1 MSELSKTLGIL
12 GPFVRGLPIIALVMS
27 IALFL
32 AGRYLRYATPMYDSL
47 AKIKLADAN
56 EGAPS
61 ANLYKDFD
69 VFANTNKIL
78 AEVELL
84 KSNVLLTKAFSNLDL
99 AVTIYR
105 IGQIRKTDL
114 YGQSPIRITA
124 AFTDPKWY
132 NQTFKLAIR
141 RDSLLTITLPSG
153 KAVECELNR
162 IVHLE
167 GGTLFIG
174 RNEAL
179 LAQRHRLVI
188 NDQYEFIV
196 RTQESVVESIVGDLD
211 VMAVDKDI
219 PVLRITYRSSV
230 PQKAADVVNGVAA
243 AYIADG
249 VEDRFRT
256 ADTTVDF
263 LNKQLTDYQG
273 RLTASEQAIEGYRN
287 SKNII
292 NIRQETETDLRQIAD
307 LQKQLSSVH
316 MNVLAIDSLNRYVR
330 QNPDFLKSAPNFE
343 AFNDLLSTEIVKK
356 MKQLQG
362 DRRELLTRY
371 TPEHEKV
378 RLLDTQMSDL
388 AEYMKES
395 INNTLTNLKIK
406 YKDLNKTIRVAEA
419 EFIGLPTKE
428 KTMTV
433 LERNFSLDEQI
444 YRFLH
449 QKRTEADIARAATIS
464 FHRVITEGKVA
475 RTPVSPNPTLIKVL
489 AGFLSL
495 LISIVVIYGIHF
507 MKARVNNEVNI
518 QKTSETAVAGTVPY
532 FAKPVQ
538 QRAFF
543 RQWAL
548 HMDLKQWLL
557 PGAVVTVSSFD
568 KREGKRTLAQ
578 GLANA
583 VINLGKTVLIIDADG
598 SLAGSSDDTSDVTY
612 INPQTVDA
620 YWERPSVW
628 QQLMADWRNRFDV
641 VIIKNSP
648 VATEPTAV
656 MMMASATLNLMLLDS
671 RRTKQ
676 NRILEA
682 DLLRDNLNLPLMQ
695 FVLNRAG
702 YTPSLFSELLKP
714 LIRFIRHRITKSKPA
729 VASV

>member
-12 GPFVRGLPIIALVMS
+12 GPFVRGLPLTVVIMS
-27 IALFL
+27 VALFL
-32 AGRYLRYATPMYDSL
+32 AGRYLRYATPMYDSM

-69 VFANTNKIL
+69 VFANSNKIL

-84 KSNVLLTKAFSNLDL
+84 KSNVLLTKAFASLDL
-99 AVTIYR
+99 GVTIFR
-105 IGQIRKTDL
+105 VGSLRKTDL

-124 AFTDPKWY
+124 AFTEPKWY
-132 NQTFKLAIR
+132 SQTFTMAIR
-141 RDSLLTITLPSG
+141 RDSLLTITIPGG
-153 KAVECELNR
+153 KTINGQLNQ
-162 IVHLE
+162 ILNFD
-167 GGTLFIG
+167 GGSFFIT

-179 LAQRHRLVI
+179 LKERHHLAI
-188 NDQYEFIV
+188 NDKYEFVV
-196 RTQESVVESIVGDLD
+196 RTTESVVESIVGDLD

-219 PVLRITYRSSV
+219 PVLRISYRSSV

-263 LNKQLTDYQG
+263 LNKQLVDIQG

-330 QNPDFLKSAPNFE
+330 RNPDFLKSAPNFE

-371 TPEHEKV
+371 TVDHEKV

-388 AEYMKES
+388 ADYMKES
-395 INNTLTNLKIK
+395 INNTLTNLQIK
-406 YKDLNKTIRVAEA
+406 HKDLNRTIQEAEA
-419 EFIGLPTKE
+419 QFIGLPSRE

-475 RTPVSPNPTLIKVL
+475 RTPISPNPTLIKVL

-495 LISIVVIYGIHF
+495 LMSIVLLYGVHF
-507 MKARVNNEVNI
+507 LKARVNNEENI
-518 QKTSETAVAGTVPY
+518 QRTSETEVAGVVP
-532 FAKPVQ
+532 FLANAAKST
-538 QRAFF
+538 AFF

-548 HMDLKQWLL
+548 HMELKQWLI
-557 PGAVVTVSSFD
+557 PGSVVTISSFD
-568 KREGKRTLAQ
+568 KKEGKRTLAT
-578 GLANA
+578 GLATA
-583 VINLGKTVLIIDADG
+583 LVNLGKTVLLVDADG
-598 SLAGSSDDTSDVTY
+598 SLTSFGNQDNPAYVNVPEADPQWQRP
-612 INPQTVDA
+612 IN
-620 YWERPSVW
+620 W
-628 QQLMADWRNRFDV
+628 QPMLNEWKACFDV
-641 VIIKNSP
+641 VLIKNAP
-648 VATEPTAV
+648 ITAEPAAV
-656 MMMASATLNLMLLDS
+656 MLMASATLNLLVLDS

-676 NRILEA
+676 NRVLDTDVLA
-682 DLLRDNLNLPLMQ
+682 SNLKLPMLA

-702 YTPSLFSELLKP
+702 YTPSLLSELIQTVRGLARRRQSVAKP
-714 LIRFIRHRITKSKPA
+714 TNVYA
-729 VASV
+729 

>member
-12 GPFVRGLPIIALVMS
+12 GPFVRGLPLTAAIMTL
-27 IALFL
+27 ALFL
-32 AGRYLRYATPMYDSL
+32 AGRYLRYATPMYDSM

-69 VFANTNKIL
+69 VFANSNKIL

-84 KSNVLLTKAFSNLDL
+84 KSNVLLTRALSGLDL

-105 IGQIRKTDL
+105 VGKLRKTDL
-114 YGQSPIRITA
+114 YGQSPIHITA
-124 AFTDPKWY
+124 ALTAPKFY
-132 NQTFKLAIR
+132 SQPFKLIVR
-141 RDSLLTITLPSG
+141 RDSLTAITLPGG
-153 KAVECELNR
+153 KTINCELNR
-162 IVHLE
+162 IMTFE
-167 GGTLFIG
+167 GGSIFIS

-179 LAQRHRLVI
+179 LKERHHLAI
-188 NDQYEFIV
+188 NDTYEFIV
-196 RTQESVVESIVGDLD
+196 RTKESVVESIVGDLD

-219 PVLRITYRSSV
+219 PVLRISYRSSV

-249 VEDRFRT
+249 VDDRFRT

-263 LNKQLTDYQG
+263 LNKQLVDVKS

-330 QNPDFLKSAPNFE
+330 RNPDFLKSAPNFE

-362 DRRELLTRY
+362 DRRELLTRF

-378 RLLDTQMSDL
+378 RLLDTQMNDL
-388 AEYMKES
+388 ADYMKES

-406 YKDLNKTIRVAEA
+406 HTDLDRTIREAEA
-419 EFIGLPTKE
+419 QFIGLPTRE

-475 RTPVSPNPTLIKVL
+475 RTPISPNPTLIKVL

-495 LISIVVIYGIHF
+495 LISIVLLYGVHF
-507 MKARVNNEVNI
+507 LKARVNNVETI
-518 QKTSETAVAGTVPY
+518 QKTSETEVAGMVP
-532 FAKPVQ
+532 FLANPAKSS
-538 QRAFF
+538 AFF

-548 HMDLKQWLL
+548 HMELKQWLV
-557 PGAVVTVSSFD
+557 PGSVVTISSFD
-568 KREGKRTLAQ
+568 RKEGKRTIAA
-578 GLANA
+578 GLAGA
-583 VINLGKTVLIIDADG
+583 FVNLGKTVLVVDADG
-598 SLAGSSDDTSDVTY
+598 TLTQFGKQDNPAYVNVPTTDPQWQRP
-612 INPQTVDA
+612 INWMPMLN
-620 YWERPSVW
+620 E
-628 QQLMADWRNRFDV
+628 WRAAFDV
-641 VIIKNSP
+641 VLIKNAP
-648 VATEPTAV
+648 ITAEPAAV
-656 MMMASATLNLMLLDS
+656 MLMASATLNLLVLDS

-676 NRILEA
+676 SRVLEA
-682 DLLRDNLNLPLMQ
+682 DLLAHNLTLPMMN

-702 YTPSLFSELLKP
+702 YTPSLLSELIQTVRGLA
-714 LIRFIRHRITKSKPA
+714 RRR
-729 VASV
+729 ASTPNRKEVYA